1 MKLSQLVILL
11 LLVVFSFSDLQGV
24 YAADVVSTTN
34 SNLGQNAST
43 EKDVNGIQILE
54 AFDKQKEEKEKQDQ
68 DQISTHKKQVIMFLI
83 GIPLLLLLFATGALG
98 IAVGVFDKP
107 WFLAHMILAGLT
119 MTLAIVHLIVGLV
132 WFYPF

>member
-1 MKLSQLVILL
+1 MKSIQLFIMLVLTTLSLSALLPAYAENNTSATSSKVIAP
-11 LLVVFSFSDLQGV
+11 S
-24 YAADVVSTTN
+24 
-34 SNLGQNAST
+34 
-43 EKDVNGIQILE
+43 EKDVNGIQVLE

-68 DQISTHKKQVIMFLI
+68 DQVSTHKKQVIMFLI
-83 GIPLLLLLFATGALG
+83 GIPLLLLLFTTGALG

-107 WFLAHMILAGLT
+107 WFVAHMIFAGLT

>member
-1 MKLSQLVILL
+1 MKSIQLFIMLVLTTLSLSALLPAYAENNTSATSSKVIAP
-11 LLVVFSFSDLQGV
+11 S
-24 YAADVVSTTN
+24 
-34 SNLGQNAST
+34 
-43 EKDVNGIQILE
+43 EKDVNGIQVLE

-68 DQISTHKKQVIMFLI
+68 DQLI
-83 GIPLLLLLFATGALG
+83 GIPLLLLLFTTGALG

-107 WFLAHMILAGLT
+107 WFVAHMIFAGLT